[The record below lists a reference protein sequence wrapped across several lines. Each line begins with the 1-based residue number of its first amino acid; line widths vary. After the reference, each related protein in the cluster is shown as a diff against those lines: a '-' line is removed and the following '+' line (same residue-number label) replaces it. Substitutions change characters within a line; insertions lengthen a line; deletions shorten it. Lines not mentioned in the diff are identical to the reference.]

1 MIRRTFWKCPTL
13 DSALT
18 DEQGGT
24 FDARLRETDR
34 YKVTAEDE
42 ANLVG
47 SLIEGARDG
56 VGLHAPV
63 LDLDFP
69 ARLVPSTTEGHFH
82 LYLDVPMTWR
92 TYHDLLLALGRAG
105 VLEPNYVAA
114 SLARRQTFVR
124 KPGVVKPPEAPPSG
138 GWRS

>member
-1 MIRRTFWKCPTL
+1 MNRTYWKCATL
-13 DSALT
+13 DTALT

-24 FDARLRETDR
+24 FAARLTETER
-34 YKVTAEDE
+34 YEAATPEE
-42 ANLVG
+42 ANLIG
-47 SLIEGARDG
+47 SRLG
-56 VGLHAPV
+56 VSGLHAPV

-82 LYLDVPMTWR
+82 LYLDVAMTWR

-124 KPGVVKPPEAPPSG
+124 KPGVVKPPEGPS
-138 GWRS
+138 S